1 MRYEGSHHSHRGFD
15 RLSNYVLSNE
25 EEDSDHEDD
34 GDTTTHPSQ
43 RDSNDAHAPHD
54 RFQKPFIRPFGK
66 KFANS
71 KVHRLIRKIFDVSLE
86 GAWPTF
92 KKVPKEAL
100 DQMFE
105 TFRTTFSWNSDLEFA
120 SKQAFEN
127 VLRDRYSDIMLE
139 MRMESA
145 TYARAAGHF
154 IPKGGYNFIIMSDF
168 PPKLMSQDIWRE
180 LCLEIK
186 LGRPPTFKELFLHTH
201 LKKDSKAKFWAGNYD
216 DSPEGMEFCTQRSK
230 ETYEVEMKRGQN
242 TICLPDVCVGFNC
255 LSRPLKQTCSQL

>member
-1 MRYEGSHHSHRGFD
+1 M
-15 RLSNYVLSNE
+15 
-25 EEDSDHEDD
+25 
-34 GDTTTHPSQ
+34 DTTTHPSN

-54 RFQKPFIRPFGK
+54 RFQKPSIRPFGK

-71 KVHRLIRKIFDVSLE
+71 KDHRLIRKIFDVSLE

-100 DQMFE
+100 NQMFE
-105 TFRTTFSWNSDLEFA
+105 TFRTTFSWNADFEFA

-145 TYARAAGHF
+145 IYARAAGHF
-154 IPKGGYNFIIMSDF
+154 IPKGGYNFNIMSDF

-180 LCLEIK
+180 LCLFWGSEDWGKKSARGRNNRKKGHDSGCHDILVVLLDTMSIVFDWKLNWVEHPLLRNYSFIPTLKEIQRRNF
-186 LGRPPTFKELFLHTH
+186 GPEIMMIARKEWNFAHNDQ
-201 LKKDSKAKFWAGNYD
+201 KKH
-216 DSPEGMEFCTQRSK
+216 M
-230 ETYEVEMKRGQN
+230 
-242 TICLPDVCVGFNC
+242 
-255 LSRPLKQTCSQL
+255 